1 MTGRRS
7 PNKLRE
13 PFKPGNEVARVHG
26 ATSVRTVG
34 EVKDL
39 FRARLM
45 AAEST
50 PAYLQD
56 LSYAE
61 AIDAYCRALA
71 VVKLL
76 WDWFEAHDI
85 DVAMADITDEQE
97 EENRSY
103 SKGDDEDGGNKR
115 RTTRSTRTRH
125 VSSVLDQLHKHETRA
140 MTLRAR
146 LGLDPLSRA
155 RLGRDLTAA
164 RFDLA
169 KAIAELSEQE
179 QR

>member
-1 MTGRRS
+1 M
-7 PNKLRE
+7 
-13 PFKPGNEVARVHG
+13 
-26 ATSVRTVG
+26 
-34 EVKDL
+34 
-39 FRARLM
+39 
-45 AAEST
+45 
-50 PAYLQD
+50 
-56 LSYAE
+56 
-61 AIDAYCRALA
+61 
-71 VVKLL
+71 

>member
-1 MTGRRS
+1 MAGRPTG
-7 PNKLRE
+7 NKLRE
-13 PFKPGNEVARVHG
+13 PFKPGNEVAVTHG
-26 ATSVRTVG
+26 ASSPRRAG
-34 EVKDL
+34 EL
-39 FRARLM
+39 ARQFQARMM
-45 AAEST
+45 ASEDT

-56 LSYAE
+56 PSYGE
-61 AIDAYCRALA
+61 AIAAYCRSLA
-71 VVKLL
+71 IVALL
-76 WDWFEAHDI
+76 WAWFEAQDI
-85 DVAMADITDEQE
+85 DVAMADVTTEDETE
-97 EENRSY
+97 VRAY
-103 SKGDDEDGGNKR
+103 SREGDGDGGNRR
-115 RTTRSTRTRH
+115 RTARKSTSRH